1 MPNKSH
7 NKYSAFEVFTIHTL
21 IQSGLSYED
30 TNAAYNELRT
40 KDKLPP
46 QPIPQGTYDMIKTS
60 YTPIIKAQPN
70 PAHATTLQALK
81 RFSIAGLHEHYKV

>member
-1 MPNKSH
+1 MSNK

-30 TNAAYNELRT
+30 TNATYNELRT

-46 QPIPQGTYDMIKTS
+46 QPIPQGTYDMIKNS
-60 YTPIIKAQPN
+60 YSPIFKAQPN
-70 PAHATTLQALK
+70 TAHATSLQALK
-81 RFSIAGLHEHYKV
+81 RFSISDLHEYYKI